1 MSTNPLDSAVS
12 STGGSSF
19 GQTLAEVRDFCERMN
34 TMEGGFA
41 RSVWYYAI
49 TQKDDL
55 SRYEAARIDGLD
67 AEEVRKAAR
76 GIFPAYAGWS
86 DVNMRK
92 HVGLVK
98 YRLQMG
104 MSEPSFQSIAARWP
118 KEPAQ
123 SKRQADIGPKIEEQI
138 A

>member
-1 MSTNPLDSAVS
+1 MSTNPLDIAVS
-12 STGGSSF
+12 SSGGSAF
-19 GQTLAEVRDFCERMN
+19 GQTLADVRDFCERMN
-34 TMEGGFA
+34 SMEGGFA

-49 TQKDDL
+49 ATKDDL
-55 SRYEAARIDGLD
+55 SLYEAARIDGLD
-67 AEEVRKAAR
+67 AEETRKAAR
-76 GIFPAYAGWS
+76 GIFPSYAGWS

-118 KEPAQ
+118 KEPPQ
-123 SKRQADIGPKIEEQI
+123 STRQAGIGRKIEEQP